1 MLFNFRDDKVSTK
14 SLPRY
19 LQKLCPNIID
29 GVARVGGRLS
39 RALVDFEM
47 KHPVILPQ
55 HSHFTELLIRQHHK
69 EIGHSG
75 ASHTWA
81 ALRRRYWIIKGG
93 TEVRKCIGKC
103 ILCRKR
109 NASVS
114 KQLMADLPNCRLQFD
129 QPPFSSTGVD
139 YFGPILVKQRRS
151 IVKRYGCVFTCL
163 TMRGVHIEIA
173 NSLDTDSFINA
184 LRRFIARRGR
194 PKKIFSDNGT
204 NFVGANRVLRDSL
217 QAFNQDRIHSH
228 CSQQNI
234 EWNFNPPTASHFGG
248 AWERMICSIRRI
260 LGGLLGNQTLNDENC
275 LTLMAEVESILNSR
289 PLVPIS
295 FTDLEQE
302 PLTPNHLLLLRE
314 SPNLPPG
321 IFSKDSCYSRRR
333 WAQVQYLAN
342 QFWQRWIKE
351 FLPNL
356 HHRQKWFD
364 VKRNLKVDDIVL
376 LVEDSQQRLKW
387 LMGRV
392 LKTFPDKRGLV
403 RTVLVKTH
411 TNVFKR
417 PIAKLCPIL
426 TAD

>member
-1 MLFNFRDDKVSTK
+1 M
-14 SLPRY
+14 
-19 LQKLCPNIID
+19 
-29 GVARVGGRLS
+29 
-39 RALVDFEM
+39 
-47 KHPVILPQ
+47 
-55 HSHFTELLIRQHHK
+55 IR
-69 EIGHSG
+69 
-75 ASHTWA
+75 
-81 ALRRRYWIIKGG
+81 
-93 TEVRKCIGKC
+93 
-103 ILCRKR
+103 
-109 NASVS
+109 
-114 KQLMADLPNCRLQFD
+114 
-129 QPPFSSTGVD
+129 
-139 YFGPILVKQRRS
+139 
-151 IVKRYGCVFTCL
+151 
-163 TMRGVHIEIA
+163 
-173 NSLDTDSFINA
+173 
-184 LRRFIARRGR
+184 
-194 PKKIFSDNGT
+194 
-204 NFVGANRVLRDSL
+204 
-217 QAFNQDRIHSH
+217 
-228 CSQQNI
+228 
-234 EWNFNPPTASHFGG
+234 
-248 AWERMICSIRRI
+248 SIRRI

-376 LVEDSQQRLKW
+376 LVEDSQQRSKW

>member
-1 MLFNFRDDKVSTK
+1 
-14 SLPRY
+14 
-19 LQKLCPNIID
+19 
-29 GVARVGGRLS
+29 
-39 RALVDFEM
+39 
-47 KHPVILPQ
+47 
-55 HSHFTELLIRQHHK
+55 
-69 EIGHSG
+69 
-75 ASHTWA
+75 
-81 ALRRRYWIIKGG
+81 
-93 TEVRKCIGKC
+93 
-103 ILCRKR
+103 
-109 NASVS
+109 
-114 KQLMADLPNCRLQFD
+114 MADLPNCRLQFD

-184 LRRFIARRGR
+184 LRRFIARRDR
-194 PKKIFSDNGT
+194 PKEIFSDNGT

-228 CSQQNI
+228 CSQQSI
-234 EWNFNPPTASHFGG
+234 KWNFNPPTASHFGG
-248 AWERMICSIRRI
+248 AWERIIRSIRRI

-295 FTDLEQE
+295 FTDSEQE
-302 PLTPNHLLLLRE
+302 PLTPNHLLLLHE

-321 IFSKDSCYSRRR
+321 IFSQDSFYSRRR

-376 LVEDSQQRLKW
+376 LVEDSQQRSKW

-417 PIAKLCPIL
+417 PIANCP
-426 TAD
+426 